1 LSKLK
6 PEEGRLYVVSTPI
19 GNFND
24 ITIRALNVLREADL
38 IICEN
43 FKEAT
48 ALLKYFSLDKELD
61 SITVKDEGERYPEFI
76 LKLEEGK
83 TIALISDCGTPAFA
97 DPGSQLINS
106 AISRDIDVQ
115 VLPGATSI
123 MTALVRSTFDI
134 DTFFFAGFLPRTTTE
149 RVAELRKLSKMDST
163 FCLLE
168 TPYRLMPLLEDAAQV
183 IPDRRAYL
191 ACNLT
196 MKNET
201 HHYGTITELLEK
213 FKEKKVKMEFVF
225 IVEGNVS
232 GLPVKQREF
241 VDKRAEKIESYDRDN
256 YKKKSEWVSKPFKR
270 EYGDSRKKRRSREED
285 TPDRR
290 SGTSGWRKDD
300 DRSPRRSSSS
310 DWKKDGDSPPRRSG
324 SSDWKKDGDRPP
336 RKSGSSNW
344 KKEGDSNRN
353 FDGMKKRNDRNEDK
367 D

>member
-1 LSKLK
+1 MSKLK
-6 PEEGRLYVVSTPI
+6 PKEGRLYVVSTPI

-38 IICEN
+38 IVCEN

-76 LKLEEGK
+76 LKLEEGQ

-97 DPGSQLINS
+97 DPGNQLINS
-106 AISRDIDVQ
+106 AISRDLDVQ

-123 MTALVRSTFDI
+123 MTALVRSTFNI
-134 DTFFFAGFLPRTTTE
+134 DSFYFAGFLPRTTTE

-201 HHYGTITELLEK
+201 HHYGTISELLEK
-213 FKEKKVKMEFVF
+213 FKDKKVKMEFVF
-225 IVEGNVS
+225 CVEGNVS

-241 VDKRAEKIESYDRDN
+241 VDKRAEKIEAYDRDK
-256 YKKKSEWVSKPFKR
+256 YKSKSEWVNKPRKR
-270 EYGDSRKKRRSREED
+270 DYGDSRKKRRSRED
-285 TPDRR
+285 DRPDRR

-300 DRSPRRSSSS
+300 NRSSRRSSSSDWKRDGDRPPRRSSSS
-310 DWKKDGDSPPRRSG
+310 DWKKDGDRN
-324 SSDWKKDGDRPP
+324 
-336 RKSGSSNW
+336 RK
-344 KKEGDSNRN
+344 

-367 D
+367 NKKNRR